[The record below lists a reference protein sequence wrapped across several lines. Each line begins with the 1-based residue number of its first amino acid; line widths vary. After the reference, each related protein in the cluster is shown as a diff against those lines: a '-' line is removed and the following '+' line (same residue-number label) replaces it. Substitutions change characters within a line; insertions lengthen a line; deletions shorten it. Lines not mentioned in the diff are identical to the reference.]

1 MLIIKATTMRIPTD
15 KTVHISKLLY
25 EGDYG
30 ISLIKSTKTLTKK
43 TLLEKYDVRIILTGT
58 K

>member
-1 MLIIKATTMRIPTD
+1 MLIIKTTTIRIRTD
-15 KTVHISKLLY
+15 KTAHILKLLY

-30 ISLIKSTKTLTKK
+30 INLIKSTKTFTKK

>member
-1 MLIIKATTMRIPTD
+1 MLIIKTTTIRIRTD
-15 KTVHISKLLY
+15 KTAHILKLLY

-30 ISLIKSTKTLTKK
+30 INLIKSTKTLTKT